1 MGVAHGF
8 FSFWISP
15 TVDWRSKCGYI
26 IKYVQC
32 VTHTTFASLS
42 WMYTES
48 YRKMQK
54 YTFWGYFNWTPHKK
68 SIFVNRT
75 SGLYWSGYGKLKRS
89 YVESDIV
96 FIFAQVLSL
105 SENDYTQIAIPP
117 TPKWFTELNIYAY
130 LTSILRGWFLIM
142 ISWKWLLKIVCTE
155 DGSKVIV
162 FWAFVCA
169 FFKTWFISVWTTCT
183 YNKYLCWWKKKL

>member
-1 MGVAHGF
+1 MILYLF
-8 FSFWISP
+8 LQKS
-15 TVDWRSKCGYI
+15 
-26 IKYVQC
+26 
-32 VTHTTFASLS
+32 SLS
-42 WMYTES
+42 LS
-48 YRKMQK
+48 L
-54 YTFWGYFNWTPHKK
+54 
-68 SIFVNRT
+68 S
-75 SGLYWSGYGKLKRS
+75 
-89 YVESDIV
+89 
-96 FIFAQVLSL
+96 LSL

-117 TPKWFTELNIYAY
+117 TPKWFTELNVYAY

-183 YNKYLCWWKKKL
+183 YNKYLCWWRKKIINFIYLIVWYLRLVAHRVF